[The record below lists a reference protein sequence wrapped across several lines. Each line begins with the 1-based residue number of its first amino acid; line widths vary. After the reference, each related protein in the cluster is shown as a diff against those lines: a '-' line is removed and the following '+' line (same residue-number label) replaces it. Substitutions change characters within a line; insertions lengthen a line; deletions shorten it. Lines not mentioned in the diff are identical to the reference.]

1 MLQTVNNN
9 RDGKIMKR
17 IFPFFTII
25 ALILPAVAVELP
37 SSLKTASDGSMRI
50 GDVAVYVIHIGE
62 KWAGSMQRSL
72 NPDERSMIGP
82 ERVWVS
88 GTFPAADSSENFTL
102 AEELLPAGEGVV
114 NCSWSITAPQ
124 EVVCRA
130 LSVSF
135 DIPAGRA
142 ESTISI
148 DNVPVSLPGQVR
160 GIGLYRKNRAAEV
173 VIAPAGGRAIRVT
186 GRFDVSVQ
194 DNRKFAQNS
203 FSVRISPVGMTGKLR
218 EWSLNCRLE
227 VLPQEK

>member
-1 MLQTVNNN
+1 
-9 RDGKIMKR
+9 MKR

-72 NPDERSMIGP
+72 NPDERSIIGP

-124 EVVCRA
+124 EGIVG
-130 LSVSF
+130 VSAYTPGNY
-135 DIPAGRA
+135 ITPSSGTLL
-142 ESTISI
+142 TII
-148 DNVPVSLPGQVR
+148 QNQP
-160 GIGLYRKNRAAEV
+160 
-173 VIAPAGGRAIRVT
+173 IRV
-186 GRFDVSVQ
+186 RFSISVA
-194 DNRKFAQNS
+194 DLWRCSAATRN
-203 FSVRISPVGMTGKLR
+203 
-218 EWSLNCRLE
+218 
-227 VLPQEK
+227 